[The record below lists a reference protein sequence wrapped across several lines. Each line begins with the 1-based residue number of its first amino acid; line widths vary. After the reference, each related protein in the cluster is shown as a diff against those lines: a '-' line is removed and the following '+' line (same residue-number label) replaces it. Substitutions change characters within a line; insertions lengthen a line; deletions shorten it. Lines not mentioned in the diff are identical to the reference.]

1 MALTEEMQ
9 TQVDFQSAIDDAR
22 IAKEAAQHAKQIK
35 MEAVRT
41 AQNILFEN
49 RRVKMASDVVDIT
62 SQDIET
68 LAEELVAY
76 INS

>member
-1 MALTEEMQ
+1 MALTPEMQ
-9 TQVDFQSAIDDAR
+9 MQLDYQTAIDDSR
-22 IAKEAAQHAKQIK
+22 IEREAAQHAKQIK

-62 SQDIET
+62 SQDIEA

-76 INS
+76 INA